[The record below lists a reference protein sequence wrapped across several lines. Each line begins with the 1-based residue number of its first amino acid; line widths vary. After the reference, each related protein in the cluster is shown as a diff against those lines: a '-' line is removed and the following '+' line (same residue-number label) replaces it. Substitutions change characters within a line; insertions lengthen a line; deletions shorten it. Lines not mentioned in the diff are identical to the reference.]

1 MPQIGAALL
10 GRRMQLGAISA
21 RVVLLRGR
29 DNVAQSLRRGESD
42 RYWMSPMST
51 PVAQDRIGRSGEP
64 DEASNLAALLPI
76 GSDLKARVRILIV
89 DDDHTLRESCASVL
103 RQEGYDVTVS
113 GRGQEALDLLKRRA
127 FDIVLADLYLPQVG
141 GLALLRAALATN
153 RDTIDRKST
162 RLNSS
167 HLVISYAVFCL
178 KKKKKNEE
186 TRLNAMISTV

>member
-29 DNVAQSLRRGESD
+29 DNVARSLRRGESD
-42 RYWMSPMST
+42 RYWMSPMSI

-89 DDDHTLRESCASVL
+89 DDEHTLRESCASVL
-103 RQEGYDVTVS
+103 RQEGT
-113 GRGQEALDLLKRRA
+113 
-127 FDIVLADLYLPQVG
+127 
-141 GLALLRAALATN
+141 T
-153 RDTIDRKST
+153 
-162 RLNSS
+162 
-167 HLVISYAVFCL
+167 
-178 KKKKKNEE
+178 
-186 TRLNAMISTV
+186 